1 MGQKSNP
8 NSFQLSLKK
17 NNNAGSFQN
26 NIEYASLI
34 KDKIFVSSNL
44 IFFFE
49 KKNCLV
55 KDCTFLINNQKSL
68 VTIFISF
75 LIVKRPKK
83 ITKNSENSKT
93 RSQCFGSCEK
103 NFQSSKLFWLFFV

>member
-44 IFFFE
+44 IFFL
-49 KKNCLV
+49 K
-55 KDCTFLINNQKSL
+55 
-68 VTIFISF
+68 
-75 LIVKRPKK
+75 KK
-83 ITKNSENSKT
+83 I
-93 RSQCFGSCEK
+93 
-103 NFQSSKLFWLFFV
+103 V